1 MRIIVRPFLQFFFN
15 YRLIVETFSPL
26 ITLATTTQRRFHRFR
41 ISYERSLFNSSLD
54 SSRRIRNSG
63 NAIRERC
70 RGGKVCGNLPPSI
83 HSSQQLF
90 HGAKLPMSRRGED
103 ATWATRV
110 DTLPSALNRDKIV
123 SNEEGGGVTY
133 PPRIIRLHGGKG
145 WVLPPR
151 SRFFS
156 DLPNHLE
163 IVVVQFRI
171 IINSER
177 SKNCV
182 RYSTATCYRI
192 QYFFFWKE
200 IY

>member
-1 MRIIVRPFLQFFFN
+1 
-15 YRLIVETFSPL
+15 
-26 ITLATTTQRRFHRFR
+26 
-41 ISYERSLFNSSLD
+41 
-54 SSRRIRNSG
+54 
-63 NAIRERC
+63 
-70 RGGKVCGNLPPSI
+70 
-83 HSSQQLF
+83 
-90 HGAKLPMSRRGED
+90 MSRRGED

-145 WVLPPR
+145 WVLPPL

-192 QYFFFWKE
+192 QFWNIFFFFGKRYINE
-200 IY
+200 RKIKRGKLYSCAEREVFKRDLEKA